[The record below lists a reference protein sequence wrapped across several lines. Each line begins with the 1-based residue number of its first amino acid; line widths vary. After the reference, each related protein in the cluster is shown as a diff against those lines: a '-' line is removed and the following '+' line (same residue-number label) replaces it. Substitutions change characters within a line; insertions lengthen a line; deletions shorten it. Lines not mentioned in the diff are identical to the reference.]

1 MSQSLVQ
8 HGSPITPGLG
18 LPPES
23 KDRAPA
29 ARMSWHR
36 SPRVS
41 EDPFEYRA
49 LKKSTEIR
57 LIRVCRKKVEGS
69 IACKIYHFGKNT
81 QRIARYHALS
91 YVWGDSQQTR
101 RVYLQGHGTGWHSF
115 PLHENLWRF
124 LDYVW
129 RHKKFT
135 RLFWTDFICLNQKSP
150 EEKAQQIPRM
160 FTIYCNAVLV
170 VAWLQSPEQEQEHPG
185 LGELV
190 RWSDGLKPA
199 QVIWPYESLRE
210 EIELRFAEFD
220 DHRAWEQLMTN
231 EYWQRAWIVQEVM
244 AAKKVCVT
252 FEDVSIDFDRLPA
265 LLIPYRTHWESHVV
279 MAAQEHVFWTLFKNR
294 AGAGKV
300 PLWTI
305 LLDGDRYKCSRPAD
319 RVYGF
324 LGILS
329 DHDDGSSPG
338 DHIKIDYDKPELH
351 VFLDALLESSPPLEW
366 YRVGYR
372 SPESWGAP
380 AGGFDVVSR
389 LEGYMMSSTTTQRHQ
404 KLARFALKA
413 LKAIEILGLVS
424 FFRPLMVHSN
434 SLLESMARTKLKPT
448 LDQSA
453 ALVGIMLTGWC
464 EANAETAGSHCD
476 VLMAN
481 RLRRG
486 LASSPWRCK
495 AHQSHYGDYIS
506 PASNEVEIGCVSV
519 KWNLE
524 AAVQACGK
532 KSQTCDAST
541 MTFEIP
547 GIGFR
552 MLLEPPG
559 ALKPWV
565 EERFKY
571 QWRLSLHL
579 VGSEDPTME
588 RLKIS
593 WSLGQDLD
601 LPE

>member
-8 HGSPITPGLG
+8 HGSPTTPVLG

-29 ARMSWHR
+29 PRMSWHR
-36 SPRVS
+36 SQRVS

-49 LKKSTEIR
+49 LKESTEIR

-69 IACKIYHFGKNT
+69 IACKIYHVGKNT

-91 YVWGDSQQTR
+91 YVWGDPKQTR
-101 RVYLQGHGTGWHSF
+101 RVYLQGRGTGWHSF

-124 LDYVW
+124 LDYMW
-129 RHKKFT
+129 RHKQFT
-135 RLFWTDFICLNQKSP
+135 RLFWTDFICLDQKSP

-160 FTIYCNAVLV
+160 FTIYCNAMLV

-185 LGELV
+185 LGELA

-199 QVIWPYESLRE
+199 QVTWNISP
-210 EIELRFAEFD
+210 RFDKFD

-252 FEDVSIDFDRLPA
+252 FEDASVDFDRLPA
-265 LLIPYRTHWESHVV
+265 LLIPYRTHSASHVV

-294 AGAGKV
+294 AGAGKL
-300 PLWTI
+300 PLWQI
-305 LLDGDRYKCSRPAD
+305 LLDGDRYRCSRPAD

-366 YRVGYR
+366 YRVGCR
-372 SPESWGAP
+372 SPKSWGAP
-380 AGGFDVVSR
+380 AEGFDVVSR

-404 KLARFALKA
+404 KLARIALEALKA
-413 LKAIEILGLVS
+413 FEVLGLVPFS
-424 FFRPLMVHSN
+424 LGSHSPA
-434 SLLESMARTKLKPT
+434 LLETMAMTKLKPT

-453 ALVGIMLTGWC
+453 ALVGIMLAGWC

-476 VLMAN
+476 VLMEN
-481 RLRRG
+481 RPRRG

-495 AHQSHYGDYIS
+495 AHPSDYGDYIG
-506 PASNEVEIGCVSV
+506 PRSNEVEIGHVLK

-552 MLLEPPG
+552 MLLESPG
-559 ALKPWV
+559 AWRPLV
-565 EERFKY
+565 EERFKH

-579 VGSEDPTME
+579 VGIEDPTME

-593 WSLGQDLD
+593 YTLGQDLD